1 MNGHRGG
8 DGLED
13 ALNEISH
20 PFGQHAFVEAARRKP
35 PPAAREVV
43 GYEEVVGAA
52 ESPAPAAAKPKGKK
66 RRAGAAA
73 PGAPEFSVGLPRW
86 MDLDAETRSGAPM
99 SLTTG
104 QGLPSEAQ
112 KPRVAKKVKQ
122 KLNAKLDDFGGAG
135 ELTVQMRTAR
145 GPRTDDFDTLLSSH
159 VSAKERAEQPKGERR
174 PEQPPKGYVC
184 NCCGIEG
191 HWIFNCPTAGTGGPP
206 GDYVC
211 HLCGIAGH
219 WRNECPHNIHNKV
232 EENKYERA
240 TARAERRVERH
251 AVPPPN
257 YRCAACN
264 ECGAHWVD
272 ECPMRGTAAARA
284 QRGAPPPGYICHR
297 CKQAGHWIDECELA
311 PRRDGERYS
320 GGGGGGDLELTEDDM
335 EAGLEIAEAVE
346 EEAPEVVAVVQR
358 AVAALGEERMRGFLV
373 QTWQIEE
380 GGGLLTID
388 GSNRRRSSG
397 GVLLWLIKQGATAA
411 QRKAIWPEGTGPQR
425 KRAPAGG
432 GWGDWG
438 DGAGHAATGATAA
451 GGRGTGGRGRGRPPG
466 SGRGGKKKAAAA
478 AAAAGDAAAGGD
490 DAATSE
496 MSDAAQDAMAA
507 EMEAIL
513 DRASEARR

>member
-1 MNGHRGG
+1 M
-8 DGLED
+8 
-13 ALNEISH
+13 
-20 PFGQHAFVEAARRKP
+20 
-35 PPAAREVV
+35 
-43 GYEEVVGAA
+43 
-52 ESPAPAAAKPKGKK
+52 
-66 RRAGAAA
+66 
-73 PGAPEFSVGLPRW
+73 GLPLW
-86 MDLDAETRSGAPM
+86 VDLDQVTRSGAPM

-206 GDYVC
+206 GDYLC

-284 QRGAPPPGYICHR
+284 QRRAAARLHLSPL
-297 CKQAGHWIDECELA
+297 QAGGPLDRRVRAGAA
-311 PRRDGERYS
+311 PRRRAVQRRRRRRRPRADRGRY
-320 GGGGGGDLELTEDDM
+320 GGG
-335 EAGLEIAEAVE
+335 A
-346 EEAPEVVAVVQR
+346 
-358 AVAALGEERMRGFLV
+358 
-373 QTWQIEE
+373 
-380 GGGLLTID
+380 
-388 GSNRRRSSG
+388 
-397 GVLLWLIKQGATAA
+397 
-411 QRKAIWPEGTGPQR
+411 
-425 KRAPAGG
+425 
-432 GWGDWG
+432 
-438 DGAGHAATGATAA
+438 
-451 GGRGTGGRGRGRPPG
+451 
-466 SGRGGKKKAAAA
+466 
-478 AAAAGDAAAGGD
+478 
-490 DAATSE
+490 
-496 MSDAAQDAMAA
+496 
-507 EMEAIL
+507 
-513 DRASEARR
+513 